1 MGQPATKK
9 GLKLDA
15 NFMWARLLHE
25 SRKQPAPAATP
36 RALTIPGAAKYL
48 SCSVKHIRHLIWS
61 RQLKYAK
68 AGRRFIID
76 REELDRWLSQNQQ
89 HA

>member
-15 NFMWARLLHE
+15 NFMWARILHE
-25 SRKQPAPAATP
+25 SRKPQAPAETP
-36 RALTIPGAAKYL
+36 RALTIPHAARYL
-48 SCSVKHIRHLIWS
+48 SCSVKHIRQLIYS
-61 RQLKYAK
+61 RQLKYAQ

-76 REELDRWLSQNQQ
+76 REELDRWLNENQRT
-89 HA
+89 A